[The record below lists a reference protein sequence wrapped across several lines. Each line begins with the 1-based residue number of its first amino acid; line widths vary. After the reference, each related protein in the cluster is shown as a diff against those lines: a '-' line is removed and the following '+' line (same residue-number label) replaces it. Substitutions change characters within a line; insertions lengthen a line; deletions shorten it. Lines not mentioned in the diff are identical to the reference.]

1 VRRRSKAVKH
11 WPDIL
16 AYHERGVPND
26 RIGHIVGVHPHT
38 VDAVIARFAIDRAS
52 TIVVEGARDEGFGGD
67 TSNERGAELRRSI
80 VDLRRQGL
88 SGRAIAGE
96 LKVGIRKVYKVIGAA
111 SRRDPGLALQRG
123 RASETEIARIFSLRQ
138 QRKSVAVISREVGV
152 PAQTVRRI
160 IGALTLDHPDLAL
173 TKGISTAQLAE
184 IQAPVGRSVPL
195 TEIAERVGRSP
206 RSIERALARA
216 ARAKRDGR

>member
-1 VRRRSKAVKH
+1 MRRHSKAVRL

-26 RIGHIVGVHPHT
+26 RIAHIVGVHAHT
-38 VDAVIARFAIDRAS
+38 LDAVLARFVTDRAS
-52 TIVVEGARDEGFGGD
+52 TIVVDAQDGGFEGD
-67 TSNERGAELRRSI
+67 TSNDRAAELRRAI

-96 LKVGIRKVYKVIGAA
+96 LKVGIRQVYKVIGAA
-111 SRRDPGLALQRG
+111 KRWEPRLALQRG
-123 RASETEIARIFSLRQ
+123 RASETEIARILALRQ
-138 QRKSVAVISREVGV
+138 QRKSVAVISRETGV
-152 PAQTVRRI
+152 PAQTVRRV
-160 IGALTLDHPDLAL
+160 IGSLTQDQPDLAL

-184 IQAPVGRSVPL
+184 FRALLGRSVPL
-195 TEIAERVGRSP
+195 TEIAERFGQSP